1 MRNVMWVL
9 AWVIVLAVLASWLS
23 GQSVGQVSSV
33 AWHLVN
39 GLVVSGRI

>member
-1 MRNVMWVL
+1 MRIVMWML
-9 AWVIVLAVLASWLS
+9 AWVIMLATLASWLS
-23 GQSVGQVSSV
+23 GQSVGQVASE